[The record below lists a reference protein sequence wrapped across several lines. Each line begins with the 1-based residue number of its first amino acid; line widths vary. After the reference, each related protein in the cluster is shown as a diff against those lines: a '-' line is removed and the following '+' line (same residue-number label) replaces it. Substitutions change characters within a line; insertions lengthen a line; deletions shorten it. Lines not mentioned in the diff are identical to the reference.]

1 MANRTPPGTWPL
13 AAAFTLLMLAA
24 PGARAQCE
32 CQPAAPIMTAA
43 PVYSAA
49 PQATPMAD
57 AVPQRGRLRRR
68 VVDLLIDPVA
78 ALRGQPQASNA
89 RALDAA
95 PNAVSAGLTVAY
107 IAGAS
112 VSAGIYLGVPIG
124 LRAGRVLVA
133 GPPAAAHNRRETLLW
148 IASPTLLTLKQR
160 RERRLS
166 GGTAGGAFYGER

>member
-13 AAAFTLLMLAA
+13 AAALTLLVLAA
-24 PGARAQCE
+24 PSARAQCE
-32 CQPAAPIMTAA
+32 CQPATPLTTTA

-49 PQATPMAD
+49 PQAMPTSVD
-57 AVPQRGRLRRR
+57 APQRGRLRRR

-78 ALRGQPQASNA
+78 ALRGRPEPSNA

-133 GPPAAAHNRRETLLW
+133 GPPAAAHDRRETLLW
-148 IASPTLLTLKQR
+148 IAEPTLLTLKQR

-166 GGTAGGAFYGER
+166 GGVFYGER